1 MKYRRL
7 GRSGL
12 KVSEISLG
20 SWLTYGGYVERENAV
35 NSIKTAYDLGI
46 NFFDTANVY
55 EKGAAEELVG
65 KALKAYPR
73 ESYVL
78 ATKAFW
84 PMGEGPNDRG
94 LRASIYGAGE
104 CQPEVNSIKTA
115 YDLGIN
121 FFDTANVYEKG
132 AAEELVGKALKA
144 YPRESYV
151 LATKAF
157 WPMGEGPNDRG
168 LSRKHITEQAN
179 ASLKRLGHDYVDIF
193 YCHRHDPETPL
204 EETLRAIDDLV
215 RQGKVLYVGVS
226 EWQASQIAEAIGV
239 ADRYLLDRIVVNQP
253 IYNMFERY
261 IEKEVMPLSERV
273 GIGQVV
279 FSPLAQGLLTGK
291 YTSASDIPQDSR
303 AAKLDWMRKGITEEK
318 IAKVQQLEGVAK
330 ELGIS
335 VGNLALA
342 WILRKDNVASA
353 LVGASRPEQVT
364 ENAKASGIVLS
375 EDVQERIEDI
385 LK

>member
-7 GRSGL
+7 GRTGL

-35 NSIKTAYDLGI
+35 NAIKTAYDLGI

-55 EKGAAEELVG
+55 EKGAAEVLVG
-65 KALKAYPR
+65 ETLKAYPR

-84 PMGEGPNDRG
+84 PMGD
-94 LRASIYGAGE
+94 
-104 CQPEVNSIKTA
+104 
-115 YDLGIN
+115 
-121 FFDTANVYEKG
+121 
-132 AAEELVGKALKA
+132 
-144 YPRESYV
+144 
-151 LATKAF
+151 
-157 WPMGEGPNDRG
+157 GPNDRG
-168 LSRKHITEQAN
+168 LSRKHIMEQAH
-179 ASLKRLGHDYVDIF
+179 ASLKRLNHDYVDIF

-204 EETLRAIDDLV
+204 DETLRAIDDLV

-226 EWQASQIAEAIGV
+226 EWQASQIAEALTV

-261 IEKEVMPLSERV
+261 IEKEIIPLSERS

-291 YTSASDIPQDSR
+291 YTSASDIPEDSR
-303 AAKLDWMRKGITEEK
+303 AAKLEWMRKGITEEK
-318 IAKVQQLEGVAK
+318 IAKVRELEKIAA
-330 ELGIS
+330 ELEVS

-342 WILRKDNVASA
+342 WILRQPNVASA

-364 ENAKASGIVLS
+364 ENAKASGIELS
-375 EDVQERIEDI
+375 EEVQARIEEI

>member
-7 GRSGL
+7 GGSGL

-35 NSIKTAYDLGI
+35 QSIKTAYDLGI

-84 PMGEGPNDRG
+84 PMGD
-94 LRASIYGAGE
+94 
-104 CQPEVNSIKTA
+104 
-115 YDLGIN
+115 
-121 FFDTANVYEKG
+121 
-132 AAEELVGKALKA
+132 
-144 YPRESYV
+144 
-151 LATKAF
+151 
-157 WPMGEGPNDRG
+157 GPNDRG
-168 LSRKHITEQAN
+168 LSRKHVIEQAH

-204 EETLRAIDDLV
+204 YETLRAIDDLV

-226 EWQASQIAEAIGV
+226 EWQASQIAEALGV

-253 IYNMFERY
+253 VYNMFQRY
-261 IEKEVMPLSERV
+261 IEKEIIPLSERS

-291 YTSASDIPQDSR
+291 YSSASDLPQDSR
-303 AAKLDWMRKGITEEK
+303 AAKLEWVRNGITEEK
-318 IAKVQQLEGVAK
+318 IAKVKQLESIAK
-330 ELGIS
+330 ELDIS

-342 WILRKDNVASA
+342 WILRQSNVASA

-364 ENAKASGIVLS
+364 ENAKASGVELG
-375 EDVQERIEDI
+375 EDVLNRIENI
-385 LK
+385 LETAK

>member
-7 GRSGL
+7 GASGL

-35 NSIKTAYDLGI
+35 NAIKTAYDLGI

-55 EKGAAEELVG
+55 ERGAAEELVG

-84 PMGEGPNDRG
+84 PMGD
-94 LRASIYGAGE
+94 
-104 CQPEVNSIKTA
+104 
-115 YDLGIN
+115 
-121 FFDTANVYEKG
+121 
-132 AAEELVGKALKA
+132 
-144 YPRESYV
+144 
-151 LATKAF
+151 
-157 WPMGEGPNDRG
+157 GPNDRG
-168 LSRKHITEQAN
+168 LSRKHVIEQAN
-179 ASLKRLGHDYVDIF
+179 ASLKRLDHDYIDIF
-193 YCHRHDPETPL
+193 YCHRYDPETRL

-226 EWQASQIAEAIGV
+226 EWQASQIAEGLGV

-253 IYNMFERY
+253 VYNMFDRY
-261 IEKEVMPLSERV
+261 IEKEVMPLSERS

-291 YTSASDIPQDSR
+291 YTSVSDIPQDSR
-303 AAKLDWMRKGITEEK
+303 AAKLEWMRKGITEEK
-318 IAKVQQLEGVAK
+318 IAKVQQLEKVAA
-330 ELGIS
+330 ELDLS

-342 WILRKDNVASA
+342 WILRNANVASA

-364 ENAKASGIVLS
+364 ENAKASGVVLG
-375 EDVQERIEDI
+375 EDVLARIEEI